1 MLITIA
7 SFFSFDSQQSL
18 QVLFPIKADELKKTR
33 IRNLK
38 KSLDLDGDGVFD
50 IIGSSGYGQDQGIRS
65 KKCVLMKL

>member
-1 MLITIA
+1 
-7 SFFSFDSQQSL
+7 
-18 QVLFPIKADELKKTR
+18 VLFPIKADELKKTR

-50 IIGSSGYGQDQGIRS
+50 IIGSSGYGQDQGIGS